1 MTEISMKC
9 KIIYTLSYSMRRS
22 SDSGSEQAPDTGAV
36 TQQPYNNEGNLN
48 GSDYFKVGLV

>member
-1 MTEISMKC
+1 MKC

-22 SDSGSEQAPDTGAV
+22 SDLGSEQAPDTGTV